1 MLYEG
6 EMGGLSNFF
15 KLLKSKIILKSYG
28 ASKLSRI
35 GNHYFFEFPK
45 GTTTEQIR
53 QFLELDPQGNIILL
67 SLEKLRIEARYI
79 GNPESMLDWILSKR
93 FSSIE
98 E

>member
-15 KLLKSKIILKSYG
+15 KLLKSKIILKDYG
-28 ASKLSRI
+28 VIKLSRI

-45 GTTTEQIR
+45 GTSTEQIR
-53 QFLELDPQGNIILL
+53 KFLELDPQGNIILL

-79 GNPESMLDWILSKR
+79 GNPESMLGWILSKR
-93 FSSIE
+93 P
-98 E
+98 